1 MASPR
6 QLRRRC
12 SVLVVSSPHPLAR
25 RIHDRV
31 LGLLG
36 TALLKTEMCER
47 LGELGRQDEVP
58 TTLAEL
64 RAALDQSIVE
74 LRAIMAEL
82 RTLPAAET
90 SDPSENA
97 PAAQS

>member
-1 MASPR
+1 
-6 QLRRRC
+6 
-12 SVLVVSSPHPLAR
+12 VSAPHPLAR

-47 LGELGRQDEVP
+47 LGELGRQDEIP
-58 TTLAEL
+58 ATLAEL

-74 LRAIMAEL
+74 LRAVMAEL
-82 RTLPAAET
+82 RTLPVP
-90 SDPSENA
+90 DHPSLSEPP
-97 PAAQS
+97 PASQR